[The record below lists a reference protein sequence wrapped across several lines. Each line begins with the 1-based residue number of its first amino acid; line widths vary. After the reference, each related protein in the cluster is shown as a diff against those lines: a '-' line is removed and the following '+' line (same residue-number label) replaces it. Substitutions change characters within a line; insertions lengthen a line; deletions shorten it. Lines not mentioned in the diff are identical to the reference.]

1 MTNEEKDKIAR
12 NAASEWSKCFK
23 CDGVVNGE
31 GVTWKCKKPGE
42 TCHKWYDGFRTAKIA
57 LDKSALTWKDLCLIC
72 ETAFGMLGRN
82 INEDLMG
89 KYDSPKEFYEELK
102 KKLNG

>member
-1 MTNEEKDKIAR
+1 MKE
-12 NAASEWSKCFK
+12 
-23 CDGVVNGE
+23 
-31 GVTWKCKKPGE
+31 
-42 TCHKWYDGFRTAKIA
+42 
-57 LDKSALTWKDLCLIC
+57 LTWQQLCVIC

-102 KKLNG
+102 KKLEQ